1 MPDFSRI
8 ISMAYMRI
16 LERAPDRGGLDSYN
30 QLMNT
35 GMTEAAMRES
45 LLRSPE
51 YAQRHPSA
59 ARAAA
64 SRPAGKRKT
73 SRPRAKKGR

>member
-16 LERAPDRGGLDSYN
+16 LERPPDPGGLDHYN

-35 GMTEAAMRES
+35 GLTEAMMRES

-59 ARAAA
+59 APAAA
-64 SRPAGKRKT
+64 PRSAGKRKT
-73 SRPRAKKGR
+73 SRARAKKAR